1 MDATGRRTFLS
12 TLTPIVVALSGGCSL
27 QSGRSI
33 SDTPIPGR
41 TVRTTDPVRTEG
53 EPLRVARP
61 ERAAN
66 DLADLLKE
74 AVSTG
79 SECLVGEPPVEATE
93 SAVVVTTRTVVRSLG
108 QSNVAFPSPGYAH
121 LKRITPRSIVST
133 STDAAENTSDGTPV
147 YIEAV
152 LREGTSEET
161 TPDFT
166 DDCGRESEDTET
178 A

>member
-1 MDATGRRTFLS
+1 MDAAGRRTFLS
-12 TLTPIVVALSGGCSL
+12 TLTPLVVAFSEGCSL
-27 QSGRSI
+27 QSGRSV
-33 SDTPIPGR
+33 SDTPIPGKTIR
-41 TVRTTDPVRTEG
+41 TIDPVRTEG
-53 EPLRVARP
+53 DPLRVARP
-61 ERAAN
+61 ELAAN
-66 DLADLLKE
+66 DPADLLKE
-74 AVSTG
+74 VVSTR
-79 SECLVGEPPVEATE
+79 SECLVGEPPVEVTD

-133 STDAAENTSDGTPV
+133 STDVAENTSDGRLV

-166 DDCGRESEDTET
+166 DDCGREPEDTEP